1 MRGDGAWRAEG
12 RADARDAAAM
22 AAATLPL
29 SLAVADVGVR
39 SGVEPWLVLA
49 CSALVFS
56 AAVQL
61 LVYQLAAP
69 QPAAAAALAWAA
81 VAMLGLRTVLY
92 AVELNQAIRHRPLRE
107 RLLALF
113 FLTDISF
120 LEFRRTVGGDPARA
134 LRRYRLTS
142 RALWASWQAGTA
154 AGLATG
160 LTLPG
165 LPKEAVGVLL
175 FSCLFVSVF
184 RR

>member
-1 MRGDGAWRAEG
+1 MPRFPRW
-12 RADARDAAAM
+12 ADARDAAAV
-22 AAATLPL
+22 AASTLPL

-69 QPAAAAALAWAA
+69 QSAAMAAVAWAA
-81 VAMLGLRTVLY
+81 IAMLGLRVVLY
-92 AVELNQAIRHRPLRE
+92 SFDLDRAIRHRPLRE

-113 FLTDISF
+113 FLTDISY
-120 LEFRRTVGGDPARA
+120 LEFRRTVGRDAPRA
-134 LRRYRLTS
+134 LRRYKLTS

-165 LPKEAVGVLL
+165 LPKEAVGVLI
-175 FSCLFVSVF
+175 FSCLLVSVL
-184 RR
+184 RK

>member
-1 MRGDGAWRAEG
+1 MRRGAAW
-12 RADARDAAAM
+12 ADVRDAAAV
-22 AAATLPL
+22 AATTLPL
-29 SLAVADVGVR
+29 SLAVADVGAR

-69 QPAAAAALAWAA
+69 QSAALAGLAWAA
-81 VAMLGLRTVLY
+81 MALLGLRIVFYSVDLGR
-92 AVELNQAIRHRPLRE
+92 AIRHRPLRE

-113 FLTDISF
+113 FLTDISY
-120 LEFRRTVGGDPARA
+120 LEFRRTVGHDPARA
-134 LRRYRLTS
+134 LRRYKLTS

-154 AGLATG
+154 LGLATG

-165 LPKEAVGVLL
+165 LPQEAVGVLI
-175 FSCLFVSVF
+175 FSCLAVAVF
-184 RR
+184 RK